1 MSFAAA
7 PVFLTQDEAT
17 RMRAA
22 AEQDSLIGRSVRRAR
37 AQLEEML
44 QHPVWV
50 PGSGPGG
57 GVEHEQHKLNYNTIF
72 SAGTQYMISGEARY
86 AERIRDILLAYAAIY
101 PGLPYAKPY
110 SHNPPAKLF
119 HQILNEHMWL
129 LFTSVGYS
137 CVRDTL
143 SAADRATIETN
154 VFEPMV
160 EMFTKTYHHHF
171 DIVHNHGMWA
181 CAAVG
186 ICGIA
191 TQRREW
197 LELAVHGQFGD
208 SKTAGFLAQISQL
221 FSPAGY
227 YEEGPYYQRFAI
239 QPMLM
244 FAEAIERAWPELGI
258 YQYHNEVVKRGF
270 YAALYPS
277 FPSGALV
284 PLNDAVKPMNIKSLG
299 YVIGASLIF
308 RRYEMDQRLLW
319 LAQQHQ
325 QVWLDGAGLML
336 SDAYAPHANEEIHC
350 EFPSIELSC
359 GPLGDK
365 GAVGILRADD
375 VAGDQAVLTM
385 DYGTHGLAEHAHFDG
400 LTLGFFDRGQE
411 VLRDYGCVRWI
422 NVEPK
427 HGGAYLPENVTWAKQ
442 TIAHNTVTV
451 DERCQHDGDAERA
464 VQFHGRR
471 LQFAGSN
478 ADHQMMTGEI
488 RDYTPGVAMRRS
500 AALVRHE
507 DFAYPLVVDAFRIQ
521 AEAEH
526 QYDYALYYTGQIIR
540 TDFPYALDSELSP
553 LGDGIGYKHL
563 WRLGSGKIDAGQGLF
578 SWLQGQSY
586 YSVIFSA
593 NAPTEFIFT
602 RIGANDPNFNLR
614 AESGMAIRTRGQN
627 VSYATVVETHGYF
640 EESTET
646 SRNAR
651 GQVRAVSVLHE
662 DDTFTVLRLTG
673 NDRNWLVGMAHHD
686 SGTDTHT
693 VDIGGHSFTWQGA
706 VAIERE

>member
-1 MSFAAA
+1 MGHS
-7 PVFLTQDEAT
+7 
-17 RMRAA
+17 
-22 AEQDSLIGRSVRRAR
+22 IRRAR
-37 AQLEEML
+37 QELEDML
-44 QHPVWV
+44 AHPVWV

-72 SAGTQYMISGEARY
+72 SAGTQYMIFGEARY
-86 AERIRDILLAYAAIY
+86 AERIRDILLAYAAVY

-143 SAADRATIETN
+143 SADERALIERN

-160 EMFTKTYHHHF
+160 AMFTQTYSHHF

-197 LELAVHGQFGD
+197 LELAVRGQFGD
-208 SKTAGFLAQISQL
+208 STTAGFLAQITQL

-244 FAEAIERAWPELGI
+244 FAEAIERAWPQIGI
-258 YQYHNEVVKRGF
+258 YAYHNEVIKRGF

-284 PLNDAVKPMNIKSLG
+284 PLNDAIKPMNIKSLG
-299 YVIGASLIF
+299 YLVGASLIF

-336 SDAYAPHANEEIHC
+336 SDALAAHAGEEIHC

-359 GPLGDK
+359 GQQGDK

-375 VAGDQAVLTM
+375 IAGDQAVLTV

-400 LTLGFFDRGQE
+400 LTLGLFNRGQE

-427 HGGAYLPENVTWAKQ
+427 HGGAYLPENVSWAKQ

-451 DERCQHDGDAERA
+451 DERCQHDGNAERA
-464 VQFHGRR
+464 VQFHGTR
-471 LQFAGSN
+471 LQFQGQD
-478 ADHQMMTGEI
+478 ADRQMMSGQI
-488 RDYTPGVAMRRS
+488 SDYTPGVIMRRS
-500 AALVRHE
+500 VALVRHA
-507 DFAYPLVVDAFRIQ
+507 DFAYPLIIDAFRIQ
-521 AEAEH
+521 ADAAH

-540 TDFPYALDSELSP
+540 TDFAYERATQLLP
-553 LGDGIGYKHL
+553 LGQQAGYQHL
-563 WRLGSGKIDAGQGLF
+563 WHMGGAQLDKGQGLF

-586 YSVIFSA
+586 YSVIFSSSTA
-593 NAPTEFIFT
+593 AKFIFT

-614 AESGMAIRTRGQN
+614 AESGLVLRTHGQD
-627 VSYATVVETHGYF
+627 VSYATVIETHGYF

-651 GQVRAVSVLHE
+651 GQVQAVATLHE
-662 DDTFTVLRLTG
+662 DDQHTVLRLTG
-673 NDRNWLVGMAHHD
+673 ASHNWLVGMAHHD
-686 SGTDTHT
+686 DANLPHSVT
-693 VDIGGHSFTWQGA
+693 VQGRTLSWQGA
-706 VAIERE
+706 VCIERE